1 MAVET
6 HKHTAP
12 GTANDFAR
20 LELIKLPTTF
30 RLPRAGARDPFFGLS
45 RAWFY
50 SAEAH
55 GLIRLIRLRDKGK
68 TRGITLVLTEQ
79 VLNLITSERKK

>member
-1 MAVET
+1 M
-6 HKHTAP
+6 

-20 LELIKLPTTF
+20 PELIKLPTTF
-30 RLPRAGARDPFFGLS
+30 RLPKAGARDPFFGLS

-68 TRGITLVLTEQ
+68 TRGTTLVMTEQ
-79 VLNLITSERKK
+79 VLELIHNQQN